1 MFRRD
6 TEENSTDRWEH
17 CTRLI
22 RQRMRDIF
30 WVGVIYLASELL
42 IWSLFLGLYEYR
54 LDYLSPIIGMV
65 VVLCFM
71 FAISCLCPRSE
82 SFYHRHIKCKVDFIN
97 SNLGIGFPVPI
108 VTITQDRLLGGK
120 GIGRVIGN
128 FVNTNVVFWTLIFLL
143 SWGILAGI
151 LRIPAL
157 SLRGSEKN
165 SDVDTEVD
173 HPGHSGGQDTLT
185 PRIEMPPPTLS
196 RRPSESTT
204 LNGTTINGY
213 HTDKEAGLGPDS
225 RTVSAYFTD
234 SDCPTPV
241 PPPSPLGNYQNRAS
255 LSSSQQPQVSS
266 GEGTQ
271 RFTWFKECY
280 PIILSI
286 LLLLTVGIPVS
297 YSLGDDRILDGCM
310 LWFTWISSTR
320 LQRNFGRSD
329 ILSNVQGLKTTIT
342 TLLNPVLLM
351 TLGMIAYTR
360 AKAAATDTPIKQ
372 TLAQFACSNTLS
384 RIWTSKVSKSY
395 IRSDWFGAGDAAIS
409 ILEVGIVVWGFKLYE
424 CRKQIWSRAGAAV
437 VVLSAAFAALNV
449 FVSVL
454 LGRAVGLGPRE
465 ALSFA
470 ARCTTLALARP
481 AIEAVYG
488 NEVVTAAL
496 VVSNGIFGQLMYPFM
511 LRKLG
516 FGSTKELHVDVDVD
530 EEEERQR
537 DDALTIG
544 VGTAIGING
553 AAMGVSYLYERKSR
567 AAPYAALSMTV
578 FGIFTVVFSAVEPFT
593 TTLMKLAGI
602 GPDRLPY
609 GEVS

>member
-1 MFRRD
+1 
-6 TEENSTDRWEH
+6 
-17 CTRLI
+17 
-22 RQRMRDIF
+22 
-30 WVGVIYLASELL
+30 
-42 IWSLFLGLYEYR
+42 
-54 LDYLSPIIGMV
+54 
-65 VVLCFM
+65 
-71 FAISCLCPRSE
+71 
-82 SFYHRHIKCKVDFIN
+82 
-97 SNLGIGFPVPI
+97 
-108 VTITQDRLLGGK
+108 
-120 GIGRVIGN
+120 
-128 FVNTNVVFWTLIFLL
+128 
-143 SWGILAGI
+143 
-151 LRIPAL
+151 
-157 SLRGSEKN
+157 
-165 SDVDTEVD
+165 
-173 HPGHSGGQDTLT
+173 
-185 PRIEMPPPTLS
+185 MPPPTLK
-196 RRPSESTT
+196 RRPSVSTT
-204 LNGTTINGY
+204 LNETTINGY

-225 RTVSAYFTD
+225 RAVSAYFTD

-241 PPPSPLGNYQNRAS
+241 PLPSPLGHYQDRTS

-266 GEGTQ
+266 GEGIQ
-271 RFTWFKECY
+271 RFSWFKECY

-286 LLLLTVGIPVS
+286 LFLLTVGIPVS
-297 YSLGDDRILDGCM
+297 YALGDDRILDGCM

-329 ILSNVQGLKTTIT
+329 ILSNVPGLKTTIT

-360 AKAAATDTPIKQ
+360 AKAAATDTPIKR
-372 TLAQFACSNTLS
+372 TLAQFSRGRTLS
-384 RIWTSKVSKSY
+384 LIWTSKVSEHY
-395 IRSDWFGAGDAAIS
+395 YTPNDWFGAGDAAIS

-424 CRKQIWSRAGAAV
+424 CRHQIWSRAGAAV
-437 VVLSAAFAALNV
+437 VVLSAVFAALNV

-488 NEVVTAAL
+488 NDVVTAAL
-496 VVSNGIFGQLMYPFM
+496 VVSNGILGQLMYPFM

-516 FGSTKELHVDVDVD
+516 FDATKESHIDVDVD
-530 EEEERQR
+530 EEEEERPR

-593 TTLMKLAGI
+593 ATLTKLAGM
-602 GPDRLPY
+602 GPNRLPY